1 MAKPKK
7 VAAPVVEVEAPV
19 VDKAAVV
26 ADLSTK
32 LVSMLNVAKLPI
44 PTSAKTPEKKTTKT
58 STFTGRMIVFDS
70 IQFDVKTYVAAEA
83 DAIKRNMLH
92 KSKTVKQMVDGVEV
106 DVTVPCMGRIKEN
119 GSRCSSCNVDVDK
132 DSIVK
137 GVEVSKDKYVTLT
150 DEEIAQYRPTS
161 DKLMIVTETV
171 EPTDVNPKYIEDSEY
186 VSLDGDSKNPN
197 DKVGYDHFVA
207 GLRESGLWGRGV
219 RVKGGREQYFIVRP
233 EGFGLM
239 MHYLFAEYEVRNCDK
254 FSAPEL
260 NPEMTAVF
268 AELAT
273 AKKVA
278 FVPAPYDGS
287 LAATRNLITAKAA
300 DKTLELPEAKVTP
313 APAVDLMASLRS
325 SLASLKSKGATA
337 GK

>member
-1 MAKPKK
+1 MAKTKK
-7 VAAPVVEVEAPV
+7 AVPAVEAIEAPAA
-19 VDKAAVV
+19 DKSSTV
-26 ADLSTK
+26 AELSNK
-32 LVSMLNVAKLPI
+32 LVTMLNVAKLPV
-44 PTSAKTPEKKTTKT
+44 PTSAKTPEKKTTKS

-83 DAIKRNMLH
+83 DSIKRNMLH

-106 DVTVPCMGRIKEN
+106 DVVVPCMGRIKD
-119 GSRCSSCNVDVDK
+119 GKSTCSCCNTTVEK
-132 DSIVK
+132 DQIVK
-137 GVEVSKDKYVTLT
+137 GIEVSKDKYVTLT

-171 EPTDVNPKYIEDSEY
+171 DPTDVNPKYIEDSEY
-186 VSLDGDSKNPN
+186 VSLDSDSKNPN

-268 AELAT
+268 AELAV
-273 AKKVA
+273 AKKAA

-287 LAATRNLITAKAA
+287 LAATRALITAKAA
-300 DKTLELPEAKVTP
+300 DKTLETPEVKTAT
-313 APAVDLMASLRS
+313 APAVDLMASLKA
-325 SLASLKSKGATA
+325 SLAQQKSKGATA

>member
-1 MAKPKK
+1 MAKSKK
-7 VAAPVVEVEAPV
+7 VAPVVEAVIEKPSVEE
-19 VDKAAVV
+19 
-26 ADLSTK
+26 LSNK
-32 LVSMLNVAKLPI
+32 LITMLNVGKLPI

-92 KSKTVKQMVDGVEV
+92 KSKTVKQMVDGVEQ
-106 DVTVPCMGRIKEN
+106 DVVVPCMGRIKEN

-137 GVEVSKDKYVTLT
+137 GVEISKDKYVTLT
-150 DEEIAQYRPTS
+150 DEEIAQYRPKS
-161 DKLMIVTETV
+161 DKVMMVTETV
-171 EPTDVNPKYIEDSEY
+171 DPTDVNPKYIEDCEY
-186 VSLDGDSKNPN
+186 VSLDADSKNPN

-219 RVKGGREQYFIVRP
+219 RIKNGREQYFIVRP

-268 AELAT
+268 AELVA
-273 AKKVA
+273 AKKVT

-300 DKTLELPEAKVTP
+300 DKTLEVPTLAA
-313 APAVDLMASLRS
+313 APVAPVDLMASLK
-325 SLASLKSKGATA
+325 ASLTQLKAKGKAV